1 MARFFQYLREFIQI
15 ETEMDLMKI
24 RQRAIKLFRSQ
35 IKTIFMK
42 KNFTLAL
49 LVILVAVASCSFTNK
64 SFENDDKDKL
74 LLDLITYVLERGHY
88 EPKDLNDSF
97 SSNVFDDFI
106 DILDPTKRYF
116 VASDIRDFEKY
127 RFMIDDEIRN
137 TEITFFNVVY
147 QRLMKRMGEAK
158 EIYKEVLSEPFDYS
172 IAETINIDYKDQAFA
187 TNKKQLKERWR
198 KQLKYNTLGIFDNKV
213 ENRIAEAKQDE
224 NTGKATA
231 TLTLNSFPGTIDKV
245 TLEEESREN
254 TQNTLDEFF
263 DFIDDL
269 ERKDWFVQYINTIV
283 DEFDP
288 HTFYFAPDDKE
299 KFDIGMSGK
308 FEGIGARLQKKPEG
322 ARVMEI
328 ISGGPV
334 WREQSLEVGD
344 EILKVGQDGEEPI
357 DIVGMRL
364 DDAIKLIKGPK
375 GTVVDLTVR
384 KVDGTVEEVSITR
397 DVVQLEESFAKS
409 ATVKKEDSKY
419 GLIHLPKF
427 YVDFED
433 YTERNAATDVA
444 KEVERLKQEGV
455 EGIVLDL
462 RDNGGGSLK
471 TVVEMAGLFIKDG
484 PIVQVRSSGQRKE
497 VHEDKDER
505 IQWDGP
511 LVILVN
517 ELSASASEILAAAM
531 QDYKRAVVI
540 GSKQTFG
547 KGTVQ
552 NVIPLDNIVRSNEH
566 GDLGAIK
573 LTTQKFYRINGGS
586 TQLEGVKSDIVVPDR
601 YSYIDLGERDQENP
615 LGWDKITPANYK
627 IWDGYI
633 DFETTV
639 SNSKKR
645 MADNEYIKLIE
656 ENAKWL
662 KEQQD
667 ETIISLSYDA
677 YKKRENQAKKR
688 SDHFKSL
695 QEYDSQLTFQSL
707 RYETE
712 LFTKDSILREKRDRW
727 HKNLAKDI
735 YVDEAVNVLRDLQL
749 NNIKSAER
757 KLASVKG

>member
-1 MARFFQYLREFIQI
+1 
-15 ETEMDLMKI
+15 
-24 RQRAIKLFRSQ
+24 
-35 IKTIFMK
+35 MK
-42 KNFTLAL
+42 KNFVLAL

-88 EPKDLNDSF
+88 EPKDLDDTF

-116 VASDIRDFEKY
+116 LESDVREFEKY

-147 QRLMKRMGEAK
+147 QRLMVRMNEAK
-158 EIYKEVLSEPFDYS
+158 EIYKEVLAEPFDYTLDEV
-172 IAETINIDYKDQAFA
+172 IDIDYDKQEFA

-198 KQLKYNTLGIFDNKV
+198 KQLKYNTLAVFENKV
-213 ENRIAEAKQDE
+213 ENRILD
-224 NTGKATA
+224 ATQGDGPQA
-231 TLTLNSFPGTIDKV
+231 SADVLVKYNEIPTSVDRALT
-245 TLEEESREN
+245 EEEAREN
-254 TQNTLDEFF
+254 TKNTLDEFF
-263 DFIDDL
+263 DFVGDL

-283 DEFDP
+283 EEFDP
-288 HTFYFAPDDKE
+288 HTFYFAPEEKE
-299 KFDIGMSGK
+299 RFDIGMSGK
-308 FEGIGARLQKKPEG
+308 FEGIGARLQKRPEG
-322 ARVMEI
+322 AKIVEI

-334 WREQSLEVGD
+334 WRDQTLEVGD

-375 GTVVDLTVR
+375 GTIVDLTVR
-384 KVDGTVEEVSITR
+384 RVDGTIEVVSIVR
-397 DVVQLEESFAKS
+397 DVVELEESYAKS
-409 ATVKKEDSKY
+409 ATIKTDDAHKF
-419 GLIHLPKF
+419 GLINLPKF
-427 YVDFED
+427 YIDFED

-444 KEVERLKQEGV
+444 KEVERLKEAGA

-531 QDYKRAVVI
+531 QDYKRAVII

-615 LGWDKITPANYK
+615 LGWDKITPADYK
-627 IWDGYI
+627 VWDGYI

-639 SNSKKR
+639 ANSKKR
-645 MADNEYIKLIE
+645 MENNAQIKLID

-667 ETIISLSYDA
+667 ETVISLNYDT
-677 YKKRENQAKKR
+677 YIGRENEAKKR
-688 SDHFKSL
+688 SESFKTL
-695 QEYDSQLTFQSL
+695 RDYDSKLAFESL
-707 RYETE
+707 EYETE
-712 LFTKDSILREKRDRW
+712 LFTQDSVLREKRDRW
-727 HKNLAKDI
+727 HKSLAKDI
-735 YVDEAVNVLRDLQL
+735 YVEEAVNVLKDLKM
-749 NNIKSAER
+749 NNIKNNER

>member
-1 MARFFQYLREFIQI
+1 
-15 ETEMDLMKI
+15 
-24 RQRAIKLFRSQ
+24 
-35 IKTIFMK
+35 MK
-42 KNFTLAL
+42 KNFTLAF

-74 LLDLITYVLERGHY
+74 LLDLITYVLEKGHY
-88 EPKDLNDSF
+88 EPKNLNDSF

-116 VASDIRDFEKY
+116 LASDIRDFEKY
-127 RFMIDDEIRN
+127 RFMIDDEIKN

-147 QRLMKRMGEAK
+147 QRLMKRMAEA
-158 EIYKEVLSEPFDYS
+158 EEMYKEVLKTPFDY
-172 IAETINIDYKDQAFA
+172 AKQETINIDYKEQEFA
-187 TNKKQLKERWR
+187 ANKKQLRERWR
-198 KQLKYNTLGIFDNKV
+198 KQLKYNTLGVYDAKFEDAFGENPTGNGNLTVSEIEV
-213 ENRIAEAKQDE
+213 EARKT
-224 NTGKATA
+224 TGN
-231 TLTLNSFPGTIDKV
+231 TLN
-245 TLEEESREN
+245 
-254 TQNTLDEFF
+254 EFF
-263 DFIDDL
+263 DFVNDL

-288 HTFYFAPDDKE
+288 HTYYFAPDDKE

-322 ARVMEI
+322 AKVVEI

-334 WREQSLEVGD
+334 WRKQSLEVGD
-344 EILKVGQDGEEPI
+344 EILRVGQEGEEPI
-357 DIVGMRL
+357 NIVGMRL

-375 GTVVDLTVR
+375 GSIVDLTVR
-384 KVDGTVEEVSITR
+384 RVDGTIEEVSIIR
-397 DVVQLEESFAKS
+397 DVVVLEESYAKS
-409 ATVKKEDSKY
+409 ATVKEEGNTY
-419 GLIHLPKF
+419 GLINLPKF

-444 KEVERLKQEGV
+444 KEVERLKEAGV
-455 EGIVLDL
+455 EGIILDL

-471 TVVEMAGLFIKDG
+471 TVVDMAGLFIKDG

-566 GDLGAIK
+566 GNLGAIK

-586 TQLEGVKSDIVVPDR
+586 TQLEGVKSDIIVPDR

-615 LGWDKITPANYK
+615 LEWDKISAADYK
-627 IWDGYI
+627 VWEGYI
-633 DFETTV
+633 DFETTIA
-639 SNSKKR
+639 NSKKR
-645 MADNEYIKLIE
+645 MAENPYIELIE

-667 ETIISLSYDA
+667 ETTVSLNYDA
-677 YKKRENQAKKR
+677 YKQREEQAKEK
-688 SDHFKSL
+688 SEQFKSL
-695 QEYDSQLTFQSL
+695 REYDSKLTFESL
-707 RYETE
+707 KYETE
-712 LFTKDSILREKRDRW
+712 LFTQDSILREKRNRW

-735 YVDEAVNVLRDLQL
+735 YVEEAINVLKDLKL
-749 NNIKSAER
+749 NNIKSSER
-757 KLASVKG
+757 RLASVKG

>member
-1 MARFFQYLREFIQI
+1 
-15 ETEMDLMKI
+15 
-24 RQRAIKLFRSQ
+24 
-35 IKTIFMK
+35 MK

-88 EPKDLNDSF
+88 EPKDLNDDF
-97 SSNVFDDFI
+97 STNVFDDFI
-106 DILDPTKRYF
+106 DVLDPTKRYF
-116 VASDIRDFEKY
+116 LASDIREFEKY
-127 RFMIDDEIRN
+127 RFQIDDEIKN
-137 TEITFFNVVY
+137 TDITFFNIVY
-147 QRLMKRMGEAK
+147 QRLMKRMDEAQDL
-158 EIYKEVLSEPFDYS
+158 YAEVLSQPFDYT
-172 IAETINIDYKDQAFA
+172 IEENINIDYKDQEFA
-187 TNKKQLKERWR
+187 SNKKQLRERWR
-198 KQLKYNTLGIFDNKV
+198 KQLKYNTLGVFDNKI
-213 ENRIAEAKQDE
+213 ENRIAEADQLVK
-224 NTGKATA
+224 TGMVSEV
-231 TLTLNSFPGTIDKV
+231 LTFDKISGNVDKV
-245 TLEEESREN
+245 ATEEEAREN
-254 TQNTLDEFF
+254 TKNTLDEFF

-322 ARVMEI
+322 ARIMEI

-334 WREQSLEVGD
+334 WKEQSLEVGD
-344 EILKVGQDGEEPI
+344 EILKVGQAGDEPI

-384 KVDGTVEEVSITR
+384 RVDGTIEEVSIKR
-397 DVVQLEESFAKS
+397 DVVLLEESYAKS
-409 ATVKKEDSKY
+409 ATVKSEKNKY
-419 GLIHLPKF
+419 GLINLPKF

-433 YTERNAATDVA
+433 YAERNAATDVA

-615 LGWDKITPANYK
+615 LGWDKITPAEYK

-639 SNSKKR
+639 ANSKKR
-645 MADNEYIKLIE
+645 MEGNQQIKLIE
-656 ENAKWL
+656 DNAKWL

-667 ETIISLSYDA
+667 ETIVSLSYDA
-677 YKKRENQAKKR
+677 YKKREEQAKKR
-688 SDHFKSL
+688 SDQFKSL
-695 QEYDSQLTFQSL
+695 REYDSKLTFESL
-707 RYETE
+707 KYETE
-712 LFTKDSILREKRDRW
+712 LFTQDSVLREKRDRW

-735 YVDEAVNVLRDLQL
+735 YVEEAVNVLRDLQL
-749 NNIKSAER
+749 NNIKNSER

>member
-1 MARFFQYLREFIQI
+1 
-15 ETEMDLMKI
+15 
-24 RQRAIKLFRSQ
+24 
-35 IKTIFMK
+35 MK
-42 KNFTLAL
+42 KNFILAL

-64 SFENDDKDKL
+64 SFDNDDKDKFL
-74 LLDLITYVLERGHY
+74 LELISYVLERGHY
-88 EPKDLNDSF
+88 EPKEVNDSF

-106 DILDPTKRYF
+106 DIVDPTKRYF
-116 VASDIRDFEKY
+116 LESDIREFEKY

-137 TEITFFNVVY
+137 TDIEFFNTVY
-147 QRLMKRMGEAK
+147 QRLMVRMEEAK
-158 EIYKEVLSEPFDYS
+158 DIYKEVLSKPFDYTVD
-172 IAETINIDYKDQAFA
+172 ETIEIDYDKQEFA
-187 TNKKQLKERWR
+187 SSKKELKERWR
-198 KQLKYNTLGIFDNKV
+198 KQLKYNTLNVFDNKV
-213 ENRIAEAKQDE
+213 DNTISDSNEEASLDSKPVF
-224 NTGKATA
+224 
-231 TLTLNSFPGTIDKV
+231 SFNDLPSSVDKV
-245 TLEEESREN
+245 ATEEEAREV
-254 TQNTLDEFF
+254 TKNTLDEFF
-263 DFIDDL
+263 DFVDDL

-283 DEFDP
+283 EEFDP
-288 HTFYFAPDDKE
+288 HTFYFAPEEKE

-322 ARVMEI
+322 AKIVEI

-334 WREQSLEVGD
+334 WRDQTLEVGD
-344 EILKVGQDGEEPI
+344 EILKVGQEGEEPI
-357 DIVGMRL
+357 NIVGMRL
-364 DDAIKLIKGPK
+364 EDAIKLIKGPE

-384 KVDGTVEEVSITR
+384 KVDGTIATVSITR
-397 DVVQLEESFAKS
+397 DVVELEESYAKS
-409 ATVKKEDSKY
+409 ATIDAGDQKY
-419 GLIHLPKF
+419 GLIDLPKF

-444 KEVERLKQEGV
+444 KELERLKKAGA
-455 EGIVLDL
+455 EGIILDL

-505 IQWDGP
+505 VQWDGP

-531 QDYKRAVVI
+531 QDYKRAVII

-552 NVIPLDNIVRSNEH
+552 NVIPLDNIVRGNEH

-601 YSYIDLGERDQENP
+601 YSYIDLGERDQQNP
-615 LGWDKITPANYK
+615 LGWDKITPADYK
-627 IWDGYI
+627 VWDGYI
-633 DFETTV
+633 DLDDAVE
-639 SNSKKR
+639 NSKER
-645 MADNEYIKLIE
+645 MAKNEQIKLIE

-667 ETIISLSYDA
+667 ENLISLKYDD
-677 YKKRENQAKKR
+677 YVSKQQEAKKR
-688 SDHFKSL
+688 SEKFKSL
-695 QEYDSQLTFQSL
+695 KDYDSRLSFESL
-707 RYETE
+707 QYETE
-712 LFTKDSILREKRDRW
+712 LFTQDSVLREKRDRW
-727 HKNLAKDI
+727 HKNLARDI
-735 YVDEAVNVLRDLQL
+735 YVEEAVNVLKDLHK
-749 NNIKSAER
+749 NNIKNEEN